1 MSEQVKTQK
10 GKVIFHEADSR
21 GLANHGWLFSRHT
34 FSFANYFNPERVNFG
49 ALRVINDDIVKPGMG
64 FGTHPHNNMEIISI
78 PLRGALEHKDSTGN
92 TEVIKTGEVQI
103 MSAGSG
109 LTHSEYN
116 HSKTEEVNF
125 LQIWVFPK
133 EKNIEPRY
141 EQKMFDLDNNVNRF
155 VNVVAPDNASAV
167 WINQD
172 AWFSLGK
179 FDEGHIASYRLN
191 RNDSGAYILIIE
203 GSAKIND
210 RELNEKDGLGLTDIN
225 ELSIESISNS
235 KILIMEVPMNYE
247 A

>member
-1 MSEQVKTQK
+1 
-10 GKVIFHEADSR
+10 
-21 GLANHGWLFSRHT
+21 
-34 FSFANYFNPERVNFG
+34 
-49 ALRVINDDIVKPGMG
+49 
-64 FGTHPHNNMEIISI
+64 MEIISI

-155 VNVVAPDNASAV
+155 VNVVAPDNDSAV

-179 FDEGHIASYRLN
+179 FDGGHKASYRLN
-191 RNDSGAYILIIE
+191 RNESGVYILMIE

-210 RELNEKDGLGLTDIN
+210 RELNERDGLGLTDIN
-225 ELSIESISNS
+225 ELSIESITNS